1 MRVAQT
7 DHNTEG
13 IPRNKYIIDLVGFF
27 FHRVGFL
34 LGFSYA
40 QKYVNRQN
48 NRKSCKNNPYPGEI
62 PDRGW
67 I

>member
-7 DHNTEG
+7 DHDTEG
-13 IPRNKYIIDLVGFF
+13 IPRNEYIIDLVGFL
-27 FHRVGFL
+27 HCVGFL

-48 NRKSCKNNPYPGEI
+48 NRKSCKNNPYPGKI
-62 PDRGW
+62 LDRGL

>member
-7 DHNTEG
+7 DHDTEG
-13 IPRNKYIIDLVGFF
+13 IPSNEYIIDLVGFL
-27 FHRVGFL
+27 RCVGFL

-40 QKYVNRQN
+40 QKYVNHKN
-48 NRKSCKNNPYPGEI
+48 ERKSCKNIPYPGEFL
-62 PDRGW
+62 DRGL

>member
-7 DHNTEG
+7 DHDTEG
-13 IPRNKYIIDLVGFF
+13 IPRNKYIIDLVGFL
-27 FHRVGFL
+27 HRVGFL

-40 QKYVNRQN
+40 QKYMNQQN
-48 NRKSCKNNPYPGEI
+48 ERKSCKNNPYPGFF
-62 PDRGW
+62 PDRGL